1 MVRES
6 DVDIGHPLDHVAQTV
21 ELLRRIFFLDVW
33 QQSFKGNGHQL
44 TIIQLQFE
52 ASASDISE
60 ALDVII
66 DRFLISLSN
75 LHQIG
80 DAHLM
85 QPGKEVLV
93 ELFLQIGPLH
103 NGICW

>member
-1 MVRES
+1 MAF
-6 DVDIGHPLDHVAQTV
+6 DNQYLLDYMAKTF
-21 ELLRRIFFLDVW
+21 ELMRRIFFLDVR
-33 QQSFKGNGHQL
+33 QQSFKGDGRQL

-60 ALDVII
+60 ALDVIL
-66 DRFLISLSN
+66 DSFLISLSN

-93 ELFLQIGPLH
+93 ELFLQIGLLH